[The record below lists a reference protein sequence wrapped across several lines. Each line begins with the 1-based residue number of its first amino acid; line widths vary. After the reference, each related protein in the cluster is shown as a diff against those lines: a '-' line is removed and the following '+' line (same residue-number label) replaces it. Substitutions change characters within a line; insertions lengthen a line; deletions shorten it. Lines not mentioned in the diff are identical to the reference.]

1 MDFRGC
7 REPLSTLNL
16 GTPWSA
22 LVVKDVPECSM
33 EEGQVCKQTCYWENS
48 KADVGGT
55 AERDGEASVG
65 GLLKGKAGF
74 CP

>member
-1 MDFRGC
+1 MV
-7 REPLSTLNL
+7 S
-16 GTPWSA
+16 
-22 LVVKDVPECSM
+22 LVLKDVPECSM